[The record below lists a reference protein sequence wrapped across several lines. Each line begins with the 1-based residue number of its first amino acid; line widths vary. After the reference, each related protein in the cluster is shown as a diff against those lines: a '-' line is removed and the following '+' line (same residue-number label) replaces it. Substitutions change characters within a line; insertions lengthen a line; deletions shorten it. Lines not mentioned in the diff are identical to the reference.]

1 MAYLPLQG
9 AQNGKA
15 TANNVYGPKGQ
26 PAPSNSVT
34 GLGNIP
40 ASGPEG
46 LELVDVITDT
56 ITAQQDLAA
65 FRVIWLADTAYADK
79 DEITKINN
87 PIGLTVAAT
96 LDGAPLRVVLSGLVV
111 NPAWSWVA
119 GLPLYLG
126 DDGLMTQ
133 TAPAT
138 AWKIGDAISAT
149 KIYFA
154 PTFLN
159 ADSLAD
165 GSQRIEI
172 TAAANLSGHRVVFIS
187 DSTYA
192 DILDTARAG
201 ELIGLTENGAT
212 IGQPLSILLNGFIT
226 ETSWNWT
233 VGAKLYLGANGLLTE
248 TVTATGVLWHVANA
262 IDATTIKFNPNF
274 WIIRA

>member
-1 MAYLPLQG
+1 MSYFPLQG
-9 AQNGKA
+9 PKNGV
-15 TANNVYGPKGQ
+15 TTTNQIYGPKGQ
-26 PAPSNSVT
+26 PALPNNAA
-34 GLGNIP
+34 GLGSIP

-46 LELVDVITDT
+46 SELVDAITDT
-56 ITAQQDLAA
+56 ITAQQDVAS

-79 DEITKINN
+79 DETTKINN
-87 PIGLTVAAT
+87 PIGLSVVSA
-96 LDGAPLRVVLSGLVV
+96 LSGAPLRVVLSGLVS

-159 ADSLAD
+159 ADSLSD

-192 DILDTARAG
+192 DVLDTARAG

-233 VGAKLYLGANGLLTE
+233 VGAKLYIGANGLLTE
-248 TVTATGVLWHVANA
+248 TVAVTGVLWHVANA